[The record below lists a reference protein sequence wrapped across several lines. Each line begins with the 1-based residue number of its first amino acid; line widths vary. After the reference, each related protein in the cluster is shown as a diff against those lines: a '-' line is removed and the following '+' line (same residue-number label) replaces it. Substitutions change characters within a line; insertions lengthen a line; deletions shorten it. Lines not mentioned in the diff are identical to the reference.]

1 MTTVISHFLFSVL
14 LFVIIT
20 IIIYETKRMRDEKL
34 KSLKTGHLKK
44 KESPLCYKDG
54 YFHDYC
60 LSFSGQS
67 LVFNSHSLFSSWFHG
82 NYREI
87 FRRRFPRLS
96 FSSSPSF
103 FSSTPSIYA
112 LGSLGISLPPTSL
125 SLSLFTGFLEETT
138 DILFGYEFVKWIE
151 KLSVSNVNNRLLF
164 SCYCSPCEGNDE
176 PGKID

>member
-20 IIIYETKRMRDEKL
+20 IIIYETKRTRDEKL

-44 KESPLCYKDG
+44 KRSPLCCEDG
-54 YFHDYC
+54 YFMTIV
-60 LSFSGQS
+60 SPSS
-67 LVFNSHSLFSSWFHG
+67 LVSLWSSTPTPFFSSWFRG

-87 FRRRFPRLS
+87 FRRRFPCLS
-96 FSSSPSF
+96 LSSSPSF

-125 SLSLFTGFLEETT
+125 SLSLFAGFFEETT
-138 DILFGYEFVKWIE
+138 DILFGYEFVK
-151 KLSVSNVNNRLLF
+151 
-164 SCYCSPCEGNDE
+164 
-176 PGKID
+176 